1 MQKHQ
6 YMINDLDVVISN
18 QDHSVHFAISSTNPC
33 LNFQEVNTAHPKT
46 SNNDYNQIILRKDLC
61 VFIHCNSNQHHKIK
75 PSITNALPKTSAQTP
90 TTMVRTSNRHSELD
104 QESSTLDAYEQS
116 SSKATEHTR
125 KRRLQH
131 HSVRF
136 DEGMNQEYR
145 YYTSGSD
152 TAANSHHLSDDDLWY
167 QDSDFCRFKQENKEI
182 IKRVLQEEKWNEE
195 SWSFYKTLRVL
206 YSISSEIEYELDDAF
221 AVMCPKQQLLLKQL
235 SHLHHKN
242 ANAAPDTIGL
252 EKSFV
257 PCIKKDLEKRV
268 EALQD
273 VVAEIQ
279 SEYDQGFWSDAQ
291 LVAELRE
298 CCRNYSQAPCLFAQ
312 LLGRLRSQS

>member
-1 MQKHQ
+1 
-6 YMINDLDVVISN
+6 
-18 QDHSVHFAISSTNPC
+18 
-33 LNFQEVNTAHPKT
+33 
-46 SNNDYNQIILRKDLC
+46 
-61 VFIHCNSNQHHKIK
+61 
-75 PSITNALPKTSAQTP
+75 
-90 TTMVRTSNRHSELD
+90 MVRTSNRHTELD
-104 QESSTLDAYEQS
+104 QESSTLDVSYE

-125 KRRLQH
+125 RKRRLQH
-131 HSVRF
+131 RSVRF
-136 DEGMNQEYR
+136 DEGMNQEHQ
-145 YYTSGSD
+145 YYSSEQESSGSD
-152 TAANSHHLSDDDLWY
+152 IADGHFSDLWY
-167 QDSDFCRFKQENKEI
+167 QDSDFCRFKQENEEI

-252 EKSFV
+252 EKCFV
-257 PCIKKDLEKRV
+257 PCIKKDLETRV